1 MATRRAYHESG
12 FPLTPQILPR
22 PAATGPRAQSRG
34 GQLTMSAQITGIL
47 QIAISVNDIDRATAF
62 YCDVLGLR
70 LLFNAPNMAFFDCGG
85 IRLYLAAG
93 EGTEQ
98 HGASSHVY
106 FRSGDVAA
114 LSSTLKEKGVSIHQE
129 PHIIARMPDHD
140 LWLLWIRDSEGNL
153 LGIMEERKR

>member
-1 MATRRAYHESG
+1 
-12 FPLTPQILPR
+12 
-22 PAATGPRAQSRG
+22 
-34 GQLTMSAQITGIL
+34 MSAQITGIL
-47 QIAISVNDIDRATAF
+47 QIAVSVREIERATAF
-62 YCDVLGLR
+62 YRDVLGLR

-106 FRSGDVAA
+106 FRSNDVAA
-114 LSSTLKEKGVSIHQE
+114 LAEVLREKGVSVHQE
-129 PHIIARMPDHD
+129 AHIIARMPDHD

-153 LGIMEERKR
+153 LGVMEERKR